1 MNENKEIHKD
11 MNNTAADESLA
22 WEEVSVEHIVQDK
35 WIDFRRAAY
44 RFPDGTTF
52 SPYYNY
58 SRRSY
63 VVIVASDEEDNY
75 LCVRQ
80 YRHGMSTDQMLL
92 CHAKFQIYMNSSSL

>member
-44 RFPDGTTF
+44 RFPDGTTLCRDRGV
-52 SPYYNY
+52 
-58 SRRSY
+58 RRRGQLSLCPA
-63 VVIVASDEEDNY
+63 VSARDQTGDNG
-75 LCVRQ
+75 VRGG
-80 YRHGMSTDQMLL
+80 RH
-92 CHAKFQIYMNSSSL
+92 

>member
-1 MNENKEIHKD
+1 MSENKEISKD
-11 MNNTAADESLA
+11 MNKSEADQSLA

-80 YRHGMSTDQMLL
+80 YRHGIKQVTTEFVAGGNGVCSGR
-92 CHAKFQIYMNSSSL
+92 H